1 MAGPTTARR
10 GGAKSKKS
18 VRPGS
23 GGRAAPSRPAGRP
36 AGKPAGKSP
45 GRGPRRPGLRSTL
58 PRGRRLVLWAVAAVL
73 AGGAAGWALYGSG
86 WLRATRVEVSGTRVL
101 TPDEVRAAADVKLG
115 GPLVSVDTDAIE
127 ERLRAAL
134 PRIES
139 VNVERSWPH
148 AVGLK
153 VVERQPKAIVQDTSD
168 SAKRGKFIEIDGEG
182 VRFATV
188 DQAPRG
194 APRLTVEPSATAEA
208 SLRRFGPERLER
220 EGVRVAEAL
229 PADVRADTR
238 VIRVRSYDSIT
249 LELTGDRTVV
259 WGSGERGE
267 AKARALT
274 ALLKAARGA
283 DHFDVSAPS
292 APAASG
298 S

>member
-10 GGAKSKKS
+10 GGAKSSKS
-18 VRPGS
+18 VRSRS
-23 GGRAAPSRPAGRP
+23 GAPSQPARKPAGRP
-36 AGKPAGKSP
+36 P
-45 GRGPRRPGLRSTL
+45 GRGPRRGGLRSRL

-73 AGGAAGWALYGSG
+73 AGGAAGWALYGST
-86 WLRATRVEVSGTRVL
+86 WLRATRVEVSGARVL
-101 TPDEVRAAADVKLG
+101 TPDEVRAAADVRLG

-127 ERLRAAL
+127 ERLRDAL
-134 PRIES
+134 PRIAS
-139 VNVERSWPH
+139 VRVERSWPH
-148 AVGLK
+148 TVGLK
-153 VVERQPKAIVQDTSD
+153 VVERQPKAIVQDA
-168 SAKRGKFIEIDGEG
+168 AKGGRFIEIDGEG

-188 DQAPRG
+188 DHAPG
-194 APRLTVEPSATAEA
+194 GVPRLSVEPSDAAAA

-229 PADVRADTR
+229 PEAVRADTR
-238 VIRVRSYDSIT
+238 TIRVRSYDSIT

-283 DHFDVSAPS
+283 DRFDVSAPS

>member
-1 MAGPTTARR
+1 M
-10 GGAKSKKS
+10 
-18 VRPGS
+18 RPG
-23 GGRAAPSRPAGRP
+23 GGAPSRPAR
-36 AGKPAGKSP
+36 KPAGRPP
-45 GRGPRRPGLRSTL
+45 GRGPRRGGLRSRL

-73 AGGAAGWALYGSG
+73 AGGAAGWALYGST
-86 WLRATRVEVSGTRVL
+86 WLRATRVEVSGARVL
-101 TPDEVRAAADVKLG
+101 TPAEVRAAADVRLG

-127 ERLRAAL
+127 ERLRDAL
-134 PRIES
+134 PRIAS
-139 VNVERSWPH
+139 VRVERSWPH
-148 AVGLK
+148 TVGLK
-153 VVERQPKAIVQDTSD
+153 VVERQPKAIVQDA
-168 SAKRGKFIEIDGEG
+168 AKGGRFIEIDGEG

-188 DQAPRG
+188 DQAPG
-194 APRLTVEPSATAEA
+194 GVPRLSVEPSGAAAA

-229 PADVRADTR
+229 PEAVRADTR
-238 VIRVRSYDSIT
+238 TIRVRSYDSIT

-283 DHFDVSAPS
+283 DRFDVSAPS

>member
-23 GGRAAPSRPAGRP
+23 GGRAAPSRPAG
-36 AGKPAGKSP
+36 KPAGRPP
-45 GRGPRRPGLRSTL
+45 GGGPRRSGLRSGL

-73 AGGAAGWALYGSG
+73 AAGAAAWALYGSG

-101 TPDEVRAAADVKLG
+101 TPGEVRAAADVKLG
-115 GPLVSVDTDAIE
+115 GPLVSVDTGAIE

-139 VNVERSWPH
+139 VVAERSWPH
-148 AVGLK
+148 TVGLK
-153 VVERQPKAIVQDTSD
+153 VVERQPKAIVEDTGG
-168 SAKRGKFIEIDGEG
+168 SAKGGRFTEIDGSG

-188 DQAPRG
+188 DHAPPG
-194 APRLTVEPSATAEA
+194 VPRLTVEPSATARA
-208 SLRRFGPERLER
+208 SLRRFGPGRLER

-229 PADVRADTR
+229 PAAVRADTR
-238 VIRVRSYDSIT
+238 VIHVRSYDSIT
-249 LELTGDRTVV
+249 LELTDGRTVV

-274 ALLKAARGA
+274 ALLKAAREA

>member
-23 GGRAAPSRPAGRP
+23 GGRTGPSRP
-36 AGKPAGKSP
+36 AGKPAGKKPP
-45 GRGPRRPGLRSTL
+45 GRGSRRPGLRSGL
-58 PRGRRLVLWAVAAVL
+58 PRGRRLILWAVAAVL
-73 AGGAAGWALYGSG
+73 AGGAAGWALYGSS

-115 GPLVSVDTDAIE
+115 GPLVSVDTDAIG

-168 SAKRGKFIEIDGEG
+168 SAKRGKFIEIDGAG

-194 APRLTVEPSATAEA
+194 VPRLTVEPSATAEA
-208 SLRRFGPERLER
+208 SLSRFGPERLER

-238 VIRVRSYDSIT
+238 AIRVRSYDSIT

-292 APAASG
+292 APAAAG